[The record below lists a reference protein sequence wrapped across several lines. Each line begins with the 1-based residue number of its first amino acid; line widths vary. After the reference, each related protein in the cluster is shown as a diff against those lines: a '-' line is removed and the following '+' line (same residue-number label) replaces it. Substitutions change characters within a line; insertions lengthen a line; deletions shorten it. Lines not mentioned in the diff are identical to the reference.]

1 MEHGEDIDPW
11 LQQARPLM
19 LKEMRWEWGS
29 KTLHKIDLVKTT
41 EATME
46 SNLKSSAFKS
56 TERNT
61 VWLLQ
66 AVKLAGTGHKAWP
79 ISTHQALDSHVHVS
93 NLMNSK
99 NNIFLILI

>member
-1 MEHGEDIDPW
+1 
-11 LQQARPLM
+11 M

-29 KTLHKIDLVKTT
+29 KILHKIDLVKTT

-61 VWLLQ
+61 V
-66 AVKLAGTGHKAWP
+66 
-79 ISTHQALDSHVHVS
+79 
-93 NLMNSK
+93 
-99 NNIFLILI
+99 